1 MFVRVSVCAFDEG
14 TESGVEVRT
23 KATDGGE
30 DRKKIG
36 WVLHVDD

>member
-1 MFVRVSVCAFDEG
+1 M
-14 TESGVEVRT
+14 ESGRAGVELRT
-23 KATDGGE
+23 KSTDGGK